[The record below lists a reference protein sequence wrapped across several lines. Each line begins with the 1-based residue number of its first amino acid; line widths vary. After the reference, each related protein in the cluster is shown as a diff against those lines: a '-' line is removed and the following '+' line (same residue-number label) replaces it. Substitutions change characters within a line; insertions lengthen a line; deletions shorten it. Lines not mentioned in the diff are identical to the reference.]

1 MHKRTT
7 HKQPT
12 HNHPIPNKLL
22 NVFVFALCGNGRF
35 LTVQEKDGTDK
46 GKWGLPGGGLKSGE
60 QPFKG
65 AQREFKQETG
75 HNLPYITHVKHHD
88 FIRARTYF
96 GQTDYRF
103 GSFPS
108 NNNEIMDWRFMKIS
122 KLIEFGKDGFRIVTD
137 TDEFT
142 LRPSFRKSLID
153 MIRYDENF
161 SSFIEP
167 YVSRRK

>member
-1 MHKRTT
+1 MARRNRPTNT
-7 HKQPT
+7 HPT
-12 HNHPIPNKLL
+12 HTQLK

-35 LTVQEKDGTDK
+35 LTVQERHGTDK
-46 GKWGLPGGGLKSGE
+46 GTWGLPGGGLESGE

-75 HNLPYITHVKHHD
+75 HNLPYITRVEHHD

-108 NNNEIMDWRFMKIS
+108 NNNEIMDWKFMKIS
-122 KLIEFGKDGFRIVTD
+122 ELIEFGDDGFKIVIDSTD
-137 TDEFT
+137 FT

-161 SSFIEP
+161 RRFIEP
-167 YVSRRK
+167 YVRWRK